1 MKATSKSHKIMKTI
15 VVFAVVVVAAMF
27 IMESFSGSFNDL
39 GATNTTQATTLST
52 AVTPA
57 ASSSTITSANGTYTQ
72 AEVGN
77 INHLNYYSASTVCDF
92 MLLDEIY
99 DSPYNFMPNETY
111 QPWLATGFSIAAA
124 PANLTTV
131 DPING
136 TTMPVAEIATVHIRS
151 GVQWN
156 DWTSADS
163 SSTYMYSPNTT
174 FVSPKGVSYTVNY
187 TNVSYIES
195 NGSIGVKNISQPI
208 AMKTYYVQASDFILS
223 WKLLYASADLSGDYQ
238 YLVNMLPVNSTT
250 VVYYLTEPNALFES
264 TMLDTPILPYHIW
277 APHDYASTPGL
288 WNYSASLPASDSY
301 NAWTLGYNPTT
312 GYAPGLVGTGPYM
325 MYDGYGMPK
334 GAWISSDYWQ
344 LYANPNYFVK
354 NVPSLAQY
362 MPKLYSIKTI
372 IYSTY
377 SAAVAAE
384 ASGQVQS
391 ILDIPS
397 TFLPTVQTIPHT
409 YTYDKEGTGY
419 GYQQINSY
427 SANAPFNITG
437 LRQAL
442 EYAIP
447 KTYLATVVAEG
458 FSTPGASTIVP
469 PSDSAWEYSSVPYYH
484 FSLAKA
490 EQTINATIKATNGL
504 LSYSPSGGFT
514 YFSPGATLYY
524 DHKAVTQ
531 SIQITVASED
541 PLGVEGANII
551 ASDWDTLGIHT
562 SVKEESFSTLVANLC
577 DLTPSSPDTYS
588 AISLGISGIVGN
600 PADDYITFN
609 NNVSGVGTGFY
620 LGPYTSFTYGGSNM
634 SLNSTSLKSN
644 ISLTYGKHYTG
655 TQVISLMDNLTDF
668 LLTNSSATAD
678 LIASDMI
685 QMIQGEQATFENL
698 GYTIDIVPITNAT
711 FTGIQK
717 TTLPITDFWYW
728 NFFSLHLRVKPLVTV
743 VPVVPQNLEVGVVS
757 NSQIYYDGQYGNVT
771 IQVRNQY
778 GTPIN
783 NASVT
788 IGYSPTGALLNVT
801 SYSGKTSGNGT
812 YRFEFQVSP
821 LNTLIYTSD
830 YTGEINLTASATD
843 TSINAV
849 GGIGSTQFDVSPQPV
864 AYKILKMP
872 TLNMKDS
879 NKFQNLTIEVY
890 NPLTDTPIS
899 GYSYTLQVNSG
910 AVNMTNLTN
919 GGRSGVISKLSGNP
933 AAELYGPVN
942 FDNQTLGNVSMKGYS
957 LAAFTPNGTFAVAL
971 DNSTGRIAL
980 VNLTTNSTT
989 GLLPSD
995 IHIGRTFKVGT
1006 NPDAVQVVQVNP
1018 KNLTSVWAFVANYGS
1033 NNVTA
1038 VNLTSGATQNYKVGL
1053 NPVSIQLALDGANN
1067 SFAYVLN
1074 RGNNVTVLNMTG
1086 LAKNHVFSQANIS
1099 LGSNVGASDLQFA
1112 DSGNYAL
1119 VSDYFTGNIE
1129 VLNLTNA
1136 TGKVWYVVG
1145 NMSLGAKTMP
1155 TNMSVS
1161 GNMLYVQEDGTKNVS
1176 AVSLEA
1182 LGSNPYLNKAGY
1194 NYYSH
1199 MLAANISVGE
1209 PLKSM
1214 AMSGCFLLVTNT
1226 ANNNVT
1232 AISTADVAGYS
1243 TANTIVDNLTTMG
1256 TGTSITSLDGQAI
1269 TLNGTEL
1276 TLIGGSNSV
1285 IYQNFAMEQDLGIT
1299 GLNGEFSVGLQ
1310 MVGNSTADYGL
1321 MGMNLTSYV
1330 FLGNYQAGAPLF
1342 GASPYMDIA
1351 QLTSASN
1358 ANGFGVAQ
1366 PVEIPLQTTV
1376 SAPQYNVAI
1385 SESSSSISSP
1395 TGNTTVTVTVTNS
1408 TGSGVANYTVSLVSQ
1423 NALGANRGYFT
1434 TTTGAVT
1441 GQIAVP
1447 DLNSLFGSVNLTG
1460 IQLVTDKSGV
1470 ASATFNAGMYS
1481 VIDRSDG
1488 SLDKYVAVPFSD
1500 PYYVPADVF
1509 QISALGV
1516 NSTAS
1521 NVSTI
1526 TSASMVNNVP
1536 PSTMVNFVVPP
1547 SQNVQVNGL
1556 TAVGSGK
1563 SFSMYVNSTYD
1574 LAAGPSDPNVSFTAT
1589 VNYGTLSAT
1598 KGTTDANGSFMLT
1611 YTAPTVS
1618 NLTLVTITV
1627 TTNGSSSQNFTYSFY
1642 VAPSHV
1648 VTPSPVLDYVIMGV
1662 LGALAV
1668 IFIGLYAMEAGKVR
1682 KMGPKTPPP
1691 STPPPQ

>member
-15 VVFAVVVVAAMF
+15 VVFAVLVVAAMF
-27 IMESFSGSFNDL
+27 IMESFSGSFNDI
-39 GATNTTQATTLST
+39 GAATPTQATTISQ
-52 AVTPA
+52 AITP
-57 ASSSTITSANGTYTQ
+57 SSATSTITSASGTYTQ

-92 MLLDEIY
+92 MLLDSIY
-99 DSPYNFMPNETY
+99 DSPYNFMINETY
-111 QPWLATGFSIAAA
+111 QPWLATGFSLHSA
-124 PANLTTV
+124 PGNLTTR

-136 TTMPVAEIATVHIRS
+136 TVMPVREIATVHIRP
-151 GVQWN
+151 GVQWD
-156 DWTSADS
+156 DWTSAGA

-174 FVSPKGVSYTVNY
+174 FVSPKGVSYSVNY
-187 TNVSYIES
+187 TNVSYINDKGTLS
-195 NGSIGVKNISQPI
+195 VKNITT
-208 AMKTYYVQASDFILS
+208 MKMDTYYVQASDFILS
-223 WKLLYASADLSGDYQ
+223 WKLLYASADLSGEYQ
-238 YLVNMLPVNSTT
+238 YLVNMLPVNNLT
-250 VVYYLTEPNALFES
+250 VVYYLTQPNALFES
-264 TMLDTPILPYHIW
+264 TMLDTPILPYHVW
-277 APHDYASTPGL
+277 DSHDYASTPGL
-288 WNYSASLPASDSY
+288 WNYSASLSASDSY

-409 YTYDKEGTGY
+409 YTYDKPGTGY
-419 GYQQINSY
+419 GYQQVNSY

-458 FSTPGASTIVP
+458 FSIPGPSTIVP
-469 PSDSAWEYSSVPYYH
+469 TSDALWHDSSVPYYH

-490 EQTINATIKATNGL
+490 EQTINATINATNGQ
-504 LSYSPSGGFT
+504 LSYSSSGGKV

-524 DHKAVTQ
+524 MGHAVTQ

-588 AISLGISGIVGN
+588 TISLGISGIVGN
-600 PADDYITFN
+600 PSDDYITFN

-620 LGPYTSFTYGGSNM
+620 LGPYTSFTYEGSSLYVNSSAGDM
-634 SLNSTSLKSN
+634 SLIHGDT
-644 ISLTYGKHYTG
+644 YTG
-655 TQVISLMDNLTDF
+655 TQTINMMDNLTDF
-668 LLTNSSATAD
+668 LLTNSSFTAD
-678 LIASDMI
+678 QNASDMI

-717 TTLPITDFWYW
+717 NGLPIDDFWYW
-728 NFFSLHLRVKPLVTV
+728 NFLSLHLRSKPLVTA

-783 NASVT
+783 NATVT

-801 SYSGKTSGNGT
+801 SYTGKTSGNGT
-812 YRFEFQVSP
+812 YRFEFQVSS

-864 AYKILKMP
+864 AYKIINMP
-872 TLNMKDS
+872 TLDMKDS

-890 NPLTDTPIS
+890 NPLTGNPIS

-910 AVNMTNLTN
+910 AINMTNYTTN
-919 GGRSGVISKLSGNP
+919 DNNGVLSPLAGNP
-933 AAELYGPVN
+933 SAELYCPVD
-942 FDNQTLGNVSMKGYS
+942 FGNQTLGNVSMKGYS
-957 LAAFTPNGTFAVAL
+957 LASFTPNGTFAVAL
-971 DNSTGRIAL
+971 DNSTGMIAL
-980 VNLTTNSTT
+980 VNLTTNATT

-995 IHIGRTFKVGT
+995 VHVGKKFKVGT

-1018 KNLTSVWAFVANYGS
+1018 KNVTSVWAFVANYGS
-1033 NNVTA
+1033 HNITV
-1038 VNLTSGATQNYKVGL
+1038 VNLTNGKTMNYEVGT

-1074 RGNNVTVLNMTG
+1074 RGSNNVTVLNMTN
-1086 LAKNHVFSQANIS
+1086 LSHVFSQANIT
-1099 LGSNVGASDLQFA
+1099 LGSTSVGASDLQFA

-1119 VSDYFTGNIE
+1119 VSDSNTGNIE
-1129 VLNLTNA
+1129 VLNLTNV

-1145 NMSLGAKTMP
+1145 NMSLGTGTMP
-1155 TNMSVS
+1155 TSMSVS
-1161 GNMLYVQEDGTKNVS
+1161 GSMLYVQEDGTMNIS
-1176 AVSLEA
+1176 AISLEA
-1182 LGSNPYLNKAGY
+1182 LGSNPYLNTAGY
-1194 NYYSH
+1194 NHYSH
-1199 MLAANISVGE
+1199 MLVTNISVGE

-1214 AMSGCFLLVTNT
+1214 TMSGSFILVTNT

-1232 AISTADVAGYS
+1232 AISTSDVAGYS
-1243 TANTIVDNLTTMG
+1243 TANMIVDNLTTMG
-1256 TGTSITSLDGQAI
+1256 TGTAITSMDGQAI

-1276 TLIGGSNSV
+1276 VLIGGSNSV
-1285 IYQNFAMEQDLGIT
+1285 IFPNLAMEQVQGTT
-1299 GLNGEFSVGLQ
+1299 GSNGEFTVGLQ

-1321 MGMNLTSYV
+1321 MGVNLTSYV

-1342 GASPYMDIA
+1342 GESPYMDIA
-1351 QLTSASN
+1351 QLTSATN

-1376 SAPQYNVAI
+1376 DAPAYNIALSV
-1385 SESSSSISSP
+1385 SSSSISSP
-1395 TGNTTVTVTVTNS
+1395 TGSTTVTVTVTNS
-1408 TGSGVANYTVSLVSQ
+1408 TGNGVANYTVSLVSQ

-1434 TTTGAVT
+1434 TTSGAVT

-1460 IQLVTDKSGV
+1460 IQLLTDSSGV

-1481 VIDRSDG
+1481 VIDKSDG

-1547 SQNVQVNGL
+1547 SQNVQINGF

-1648 VTPSPVLDYVIMGV
+1648 APPSAVLDYAIMGV
-1662 LGALAV
+1662 LAALAV

-1682 KMGPKTPPP
+1682 KMSPKTPPP